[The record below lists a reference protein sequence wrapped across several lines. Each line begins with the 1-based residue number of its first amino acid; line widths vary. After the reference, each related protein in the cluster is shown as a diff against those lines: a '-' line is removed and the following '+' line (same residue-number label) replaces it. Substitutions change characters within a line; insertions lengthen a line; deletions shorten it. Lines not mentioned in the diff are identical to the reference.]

1 MSFLIGL
8 KDNTPRALG
17 SCVNTLGKGTIKT
30 VVIALILGGMC
41 QNITQEQALQY
52 IKANKVK
59 QYEQQ
64 LYREKRKK
72 SGYSSPQD
80 TLELQKVSEYA
91 ESGIT
96 EIREQIGAYR
106 GFVLLR
112 YSEGVPDKSGA
123 ILEQTGGIPDKRSAK
138 VKQIEDY
145 QGFVLLRYTG
155 GTDIV
160 KLTTHKDV
168 LAYCTEDEV
177 FKE

>member
-1 MSFLIGL
+1 M
-8 KDNTPRALG
+8 
-17 SCVNTLGKGTIKT
+17 
-30 VVIALILGGMC
+30 
-41 QNITQEQALQY
+41 
-52 IKANKVK
+52 
-59 QYEQQ
+59 
-64 LYREKRKK
+64 YREKRKK

-80 TLELQKVSEYA
+80 TLELQKVSEYE

-112 YSEGVPDKSGA
+112 YGEGVPDKSGA
-123 ILEQTGGIPDKRSAK
+123 IVEQIGCIPDKSSAK

-145 QGFVLLRYTG
+145 QGLVLLRYTG

-177 FKE
+177 FYE